1 MTEIKAKFQ
10 ISDKVKSKTE
20 MGMPLEIIGIVN
32 HPRYIGYRCLD
43 TYGKVHEIHGSMLLK
58 W

>member
-10 ISDKVKSKTE
+10 ISDKVKSKME

-32 HPRYIGYRCLD
+32 HPRYIGYRFLD

>member
-10 ISDKVKSKTE
+10 ISDKVKSKME

-43 TYGKVHEIHGSMLLK
+43 TYGKVHEIHGSMLL
-58 W
+58 